1 MLFKQNSQY
10 INTNCLKIFN
20 MILRDQQKQNKGKR
34 DVCGLFPPAQPC
46 KLSWETV
53 MEILEL
59 LCLKKRSDH
68 FILSVF

>member
-1 MLFKQNSQY
+1 
-10 INTNCLKIFN
+10 
-20 MILRDQQKQNKGKR
+20 MILRDQQKQNKGKH